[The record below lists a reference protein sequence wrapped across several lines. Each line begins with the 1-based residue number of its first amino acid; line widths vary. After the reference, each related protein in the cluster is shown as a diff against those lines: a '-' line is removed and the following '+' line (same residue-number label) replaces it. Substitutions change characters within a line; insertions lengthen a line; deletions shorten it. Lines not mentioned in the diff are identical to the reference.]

1 MDRRSDLKDK
11 TINNTMMKHWI
22 ILATGIVI
30 GGLGG
35 FLYWYYIGCLSGTCA
50 ITSSPINSTIY
61 GGVMGAL
68 LVNMFKP
75 SDKKKTQND
84 HP

>member
-1 MDRRSDLKDK
+1 
-11 TINNTMMKHWI
+11 MMKHWI